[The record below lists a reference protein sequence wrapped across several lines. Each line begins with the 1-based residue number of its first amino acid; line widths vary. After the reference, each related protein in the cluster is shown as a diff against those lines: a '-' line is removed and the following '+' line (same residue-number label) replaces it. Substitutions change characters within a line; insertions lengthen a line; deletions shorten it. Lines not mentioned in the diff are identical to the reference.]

1 MRRLVMLLLCG
12 LCLIC
17 VAPQVAVSQ
26 DQSLPKAE
34 EVMDRYVEVTGGK
47 EAYLKLKN
55 RKVTGRL
62 EIPAAGISGKVT
74 IYQEGTK
81 MRTSMEIPGI
91 GQIEQFCDGK
101 HAGEVNPLSG
111 SRLLEGEELAMT
123 LRQSYFQSDV
133 DWRKLYPKA
142 KVTSTATVAGKPCF
156 VVELETPEGYKATKM
171 FDQKTGLLVAEKVSF
186 KGQMGDV
193 TAENVITKYKAIDGV
208 QMAVETKMTMLS
220 QEIILKVDNIEHN
233 IALPKEIFEFPES
246 LKKLLGKDGN
256 KQK

>member
-1 MRRLVMLLLCG
+1 MGRLVTLILCG
-12 LCLIC
+12 LTL
-17 VAPQVAVSQ
+17 VGVTPKHAVSQ
-26 DQSLPKAE
+26 DQGLPKAE
-34 EVMDRYVEVTGGK
+34 AIMDRFVEVTGGK

-74 IYQEGTK
+74 MYQEGNK

-91 GQIEQFCDGK
+91 GLIEQFCDGK
-101 HAGEVNPLSG
+101 HAGEINPLSG
-111 SRLLEGEELAMT
+111 SRLLEGEELALI

-142 KVTSTATVAGKPCF
+142 KVTGTKTIADKTCF

-171 FDQKTGLLVAEKVSF
+171 FDQKSGLLIAEKVSF

-193 TAENVITKYKAIDGV
+193 TAENVVTKYKAIDGV
-208 QMAVETKMTMLS
+208 QFPVETKMTMLS
-220 QEIILKVDNIEHN
+220 QEMVLKVDAVEHN
-233 IALPKEIFEFPES
+233 ISLPKDTFEFPES
-246 LKKLLGKDGN
+246 LRKLLGKEGD
-256 KQK
+256 KKK